1 MVGFKVLIVTALS
14 NNLIVHQ
21 YYQALILGTAREAEI
36 IHDEGGFKNKVVL
49 VYHLPSVI
57 SIEGNLPFRQR

>member
-1 MVGFKVLIVTALS
+1 MIEKWKQKYEELAVFWSLHNS
-14 NNLIVHQ
+14 PFDC
-21 YYQALILGTAREAEI
+21 GTAQEAEI

-57 SIEGNLPFRQR
+57 SIEEIYHFDRDEI